1 MRLRD
6 LMPWIGKNNTQKRWK
21 QLEKKA
27 VTLPVLF
34 SLFFTKFI
42 EIIVLAAPDFPM
54 EELFNALTMLVLSFI
69 TGAIFI
75 YGVELEDIV
84 NEE

>member
-54 EELFNALTMLVLSFI
+54 EELFNAFTMLVLSLI
-69 TGAIFI
+69 TGGVFV

>member
-54 EELFNALTMLVLSFI
+54 EELFNAFTMLVLSLF
-69 TGAIFI
+69 TGAVFV